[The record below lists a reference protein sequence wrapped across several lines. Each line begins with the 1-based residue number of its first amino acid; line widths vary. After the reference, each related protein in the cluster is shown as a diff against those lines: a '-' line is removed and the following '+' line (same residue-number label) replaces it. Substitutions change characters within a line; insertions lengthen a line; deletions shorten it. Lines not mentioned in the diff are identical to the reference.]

1 MTFLVLTFI
10 VFFSFLFSY
19 IFPIFQTCSSD
30 FEWSNYVSVLAF
42 MDKFRL
48 HVFLFFNFRISL

>member
-42 MDKFRL
+42 MDKFISIACIS
-48 HVFLFFNFRISL
+48 FF